1 EVASTFNEQLLAK
14 YLVENAAGD
23 RQKAFLIN
31 NQIDDIRAT
40 VIRQAMFAEF
50 EKITHEM
57 AEAGEPLTVEAFRN
71 QYRELLNT
79 YFGPDFVIDDCL
91 SLECFRIPH
100 FYRAFYVYQ
109 YATGLS
115 AAIALSRRVLGGQ
128 EHALE
133 DYLRFL
139 GGGCSKMPLELLRDA
154 GVDMESPEPVNSAL
168 AQFSELVDQLDG
180 LLGE

>member
-1 EVASTFNEQLLAK
+1 MFPNTS
-14 YLVENAAGD
+14 
-23 RQKAFLIN
+23 FLPGI
-31 NQIDDIRAT
+31 
-40 VIRQAMFAEF
+40 
-50 EKITHEM
+50 
-57 AEAGEPLTVEAFRN
+57 L
-71 QYRELLNT
+71 
-79 YFGPDFVIDDCL
+79 CL
-91 SLECFRIPH
+91 
-100 FYRAFYVYQ
+100 Q